1 MKQLAASNEHTAG
14 ILCLKEKTDQLEAW
28 MLHASLPFFTRPL
41 NDKWSVM
48 FIEDDKLEDPFSVTT
63 LIECSKFINLFYFT
77 HHEDWG
83 WGYRLFINGF
93 EEASFYDD
101 YHFDHNLAIQ
111 LAKERHPDIEDILYY
126 LYFDKD
132 GRSLLDALVE
142 EINSSRIY
150 LEKQFEKRN
159 IAAFAVFGIGEEHR
173 ARLEQLICIEGLRD
187 QRTHWRQVEEFK
199 ECLAINEMNR
209 LNFRYIVN
217 IFGVGIIKGKLHH

>member
-14 ILCLKEKTDQLEAW
+14 ILLLKEKTEQVEAW
-28 MLHASLPFFTRPL
+28 MQHASMPFFTRPL
-41 NDKWSVM
+41 NAKWSM
-48 FIEDDKLEDPFSVTT
+48 LFIPDDKLEDAFSVHT

-83 WGYRLFINGF
+83 WGYRLFVNGF
-93 EEASFYDD
+93 EVASFYDD

-126 LYFDKD
+126 LYFDKE
-132 GRSLLDALVE
+132 GRSLLDSLVD
-142 EINSSRIY
+142 EINSSRVY

-159 IAAFAVFGIGEEHR
+159 LQEFETFGISQENI
-173 ARLEQLICIEGLRD
+173 ARLERLICIEGLRD
-187 QRTHWRQVEEFK
+187 QRTHWRHVEEFK
-199 ECLAINEMNR
+199 SCVDIAEMNR

-217 IFGVGIIKGKLHH
+217 IFGAGIIKGKQHA